1 MCRKREC
8 GAVHPRGSSMCSVT
22 GVLLGVAEVKLPLRR
37 LPQEMRT
44 HVAVVSHAAV
54 LHDETASKKENQDEF
69 LEERERFIGVVD
81 GFYALQEVSVEVAD
95 GRCEVKRGQDV
106 VLKHR
111 LCDVII
117 ATTIPEYSQRVVY
130 ITRDDSFGR
139 AAVVLQMMSL
149 KHVEKLLEF
158 FTVED
163 TARLAPPSNG
173 FPPGSVSPKESRASW
188 SRGMGKKISSMLMS
202 LANNSGNKRTP
213 SRPEDRCADVI
224 VTPAS
229 DAKVGGYPE
238 SDSQSDSDEGD
249 DESSIEDSD
258 SKSESKFYEDHGL
271 DKAVQESLY
280 DDDSVDSVSQGSDS
294 SQAEANAAVIE
305 AEIRYFVKTDA
316 DFLRALQSLDEDRE
330 RLSSEETPQFIREKL
345 TLLFAQIKALTLLH
359 RELHGEFERSGI
371 SPQLLSEAIVGH
383 RDDYEKY
390 VYFMENIPTVD
401 GILSAHSDYFKAKM
415 PELPEKLRKPRM
427 RLHYYVLTLET
438 LLKRVSTREE
448 KRSIQEAIDVLKVP
462 LKKADSKLFL
472 GAVTGSPFDLSNFG
486 NLIRHSDLHLR
497 RGGDLPKRVYHVL
510 MLKTII
516 IITLSQGR
524 NYKYITSF
532 RMDQVS
538 LGKRQGRGVLF
549 TLEVRNGPRGQA
561 VPHVFKAKNINMQQL
576 WINDIKWILREKS
589 QTTTPRNSFI
599 EGDPELR
606 VSGRRSKFRRGQSF
620 ERVLNK
626 GPSHPGSSPEIGM
639 EDEGDQAGNAS
650 GYDGRPRR
658 RGAVKKHSSAPSR
671 PRPVV
676 RQASGY
682 TSDGDSAPSWKS
694 HTSPSPLAVWT
705 VFPQLES
712 LFKAL
717 PPDDK
722 EGNFSH
728 PASVFSHERKYTAIL
743 NEQLGQLLEDEF
755 PRPPSC
761 IVTHMRALFVF
772 HFNTFHNLLEEATSE
787 GCPEDIAKCFIICAE
802 RIRELYAAFLADR
815 VRLDSTM
822 REMDLKNPYVYPLI
836 QVEVYMKCL
845 LQLGETHSSNPGVKA
860 TFDEALS
867 IFKGVISE
875 ANTILL
881 TETVDGSPFDL
892 DECGTVLMEGDV
904 KVRFPGQMM
913 RQDIH
918 AVLLETMILLLEY
931 RHPRYQYV
939 EALRMDTV
947 GLGPANDVNSFSVE
961 VREGAARTLTY
972 VFKAPRKD
980 EREKWQR
987 EITDILKQQVLKLKE
1002 KQKRRLGS
1010 EMQILK
1016 NIEANDAVNLHSVS
1030 PRQKLLETSL

>member
-1 MCRKREC
+1 
-8 GAVHPRGSSMCSVT
+8 MCSVI

-44 HVAVVSHAAV
+44 RVAVVSHDAV
-54 LHDETASKKENQDEF
+54 LHDETATKKEAQEEF

-81 GFYALQEVSVEVAD
+81 GFYALQEVSVEVTD

-111 LCDVII
+111 VCDVIV
-117 ATTIPEYSQRVVY
+117 ATTIPEHSQRVVY

-139 AAVVLQMMSL
+139 AAVVLQMMSP
-149 KHVEKLLEF
+149 KHVEKLLAF
-158 FTVED
+158 FSELVV
-163 TARLAPPSNG
+163 ARLAPPTNG
-173 FPPGSVSPKESRASW
+173 LSPGSVSPKDSRASW
-188 SRGMGKKISSMLMS
+188 SRGMGKKISSILTS
-202 LANNSGNKRTP
+202 LAANSGNKRTH

-224 VTPAS
+224 ITPSS
-229 DAKVGGYPE
+229 DAKEGSYPE
-238 SDSQSDSDEGD
+238 SDSQSDSDEGE

-305 AEIRYFVKTDA
+305 AEIRFFVETDA

-330 RLSSEETPQFIREKL
+330 RLTSEETPQFIREKL
-345 TLLFAQIKALTLLH
+345 TLLFAQIKALILLH
-359 RELHGEFERSGI
+359 QELHGEFERSGI

-383 RDDYEKY
+383 RGDYEKY

-401 GILSAHSDYFKAKM
+401 GILSAHTDYFKANM

-438 LLKRVSTREE
+438 LLKKVSTREE
-448 KRSIQEAIDVLKVP
+448 KRIIQEAIDVLKVP

-561 VPHVFKAKNINMQQL
+561 MPYVFKAKNINMQQL

-589 QTTTPRNSFI
+589 QTNTPRNSII
-599 EGDPELR
+599 EGDHELR

-626 GPSHPGSSPEIGM
+626 EPSRPGSSPEIGM

-650 GYDGRPRR
+650 GYGRPRR

-682 TSDGDSAPSWKS
+682 TSDGESVHSWKS
-694 HTSPSPLAVWT
+694 HTLPTPPLAVWT
-705 VFPQLES
+705 IFPQLEN
-712 LFKAL
+712 LFKGL
-717 PPDDK
+717 PQDDK

-728 PASVFSHERKYTAIL
+728 PHSVFHHERKYTANL
-743 NEQLGQLLEDEF
+743 NEQLRQLLNDDF

-761 IVTHMRALFVF
+761 IVTHLRTLFDF
-772 HFNTFHNLLEEATSE
+772 HLNTFYNLLEEAISE
-787 GCPEDIAKCFIICAE
+787 GSPETLARCFIICSE
-802 RIRELYAAFLADR
+802 YISQLYASFLADR
-815 VRLDSTM
+815 ARLDSTM
-822 REMDLKNPYVYPLI
+822 RDMDLKNPYVYPVL

-845 LQLGETHSSNPGVKA
+845 IQLGETQSSNPDAKA
-860 TFDEALS
+860 TIDEALS
-867 IFKGVISE
+867 IFRGVISE
-875 ANTILL
+875 ASTILL
-881 TETVDGSPFDL
+881 TETIDGSPFDL

-913 RQDIH
+913 KQEIH

-947 GLGPANDVNSFSVE
+947 GLGPATDHNSFSVE
-961 VREGAARTLTY
+961 VRAGAARTLTY
-972 VFKAPRKD
+972 LFKTPRKD
-980 EREKWQR
+980 EREKWQL
-987 EITDILKQQVLKLKE
+987 EITNILKQQVEKLKE

-1010 EMQILK
+1010 EMQNLK
-1016 NIEANDAVNLHSVS
+1016 SIEANDTVNLHSVS
-1030 PRQKLLETSL
+1030 PRQKLLETPL